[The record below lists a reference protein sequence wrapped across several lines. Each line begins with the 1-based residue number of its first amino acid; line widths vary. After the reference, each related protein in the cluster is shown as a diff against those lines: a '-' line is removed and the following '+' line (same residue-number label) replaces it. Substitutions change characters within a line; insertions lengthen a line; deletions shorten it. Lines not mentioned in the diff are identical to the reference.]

1 MRMEYRIAKGWKIF
15 IWICLPL
22 FMALFGWLGIMPYTE
37 EKFNLTVALILTP
50 ISVGLEFLMILGLI
64 DTRKTKFII
73 EDDKIINIGIFKTK
87 VLEFQN
93 IKGFKVDQNYLYYLP
108 VNENDK
114 KIKISTYVGKFGEL
128 RAWSEQKFKNLD
140 LEEFVNEEKEILE
153 NDEYGRTQEERE
165 YKLARA
171 KKTTKTLNT
180 ISWIVALSTWFY
192 PHFYQVQIL
201 LCGILPIIGLIVYKT
216 SNGLIRLD
224 EKPNSAHP
232 NILSTLF
239 IPSCALMIRALMDFT
254 IFDYS
259 NLWKPAIVIFFVF
272 GLLVLKG
279 SKVEY
284 NFKKGVT
291 YLAILGMLMFGGMY
305 AYGLLITTNVAF
317 DESQP
322 TVYKAK
328 VLDKHTSSGKTTTYY
343 LKLSEWGPQKEIDD
357 VSVAK
362 DIYKSKEIGDTAIV
376 YFNNGL
382 YKIPYYIVIE

>member
-1 MRMEYRIAKGWKIF
+1 MRKEYRIAKGWEIF

-22 FMALFGWLGIMPYTE
+22 FMTLFGWLGIMPYTV
-37 EKFNLTVALILTP
+37 EKFNLTLALILTP
-50 ISVGLEFLMILGLI
+50 ISIGLVFLMVLGLI
-64 DTRKTKFII
+64 DTRKSKLVIEKESII
-73 EDDKIINIGIFKTK
+73 HVGVFKTK
-87 VLEFQN
+87 VLDFKN
-93 IKGFKVDQNYLYYLP
+93 IKGFKVDQNYLYYFP
-108 VNENDK
+108 INENDN
-114 KIKISTYVGKFGEL
+114 KIKVSTYVGKFGEL
-128 RAWSEQKFKNLD
+128 RAWSEQKFENLD

-165 YKLARA
+165 YKLTRA
-171 KKTTKTLNT
+171 KNTTKILNT
-180 ISWIVALSTWFY
+180 ISWIVALSTWSY

-201 LCGILPIIGLIVYKT
+201 LCGILPIIGLIIYKT

-272 GLLVLKG
+272 GLIVLKG
-279 SKVEY
+279 SKIEY

-328 VLDKHTSSGKTTTYY
+328 VLDKHTSSGKSTTYY

-362 DIYKSKEIGDTAIV
+362 DIYKSKEIGDTAVV